1 MRKVFTILVLSLVI
15 TLYKIVSIPT
25 QNIKEFR
32 VENGKYFIILNDKKK
47 YELINKEQY
56 DAIIKNIYFIDTLT
70 IAIKTNNKK

>member
-25 QNIKEFR
+25 TNIKEFR

-56 DAIIKNIYFIDTLT
+56 NAIIKNIYFIDTLT
-70 IAIKTNNKK
+70 IAIKTNNK

>member
-32 VENGKYFIILNDKKK
+32 VENGRYFIILNDKKK

-56 DAIIKNIYFIDTLT
+56 NAIIKNIYFIDTLT

>member
-32 VENGKYFIILNDKKK
+32 VENGRYFIILNDKKK

-56 DAIIKNIYFIDTLT
+56 NAIIKNIYFIDTLT
-70 IAIKTNNKK
+70 VAVKTNNKK